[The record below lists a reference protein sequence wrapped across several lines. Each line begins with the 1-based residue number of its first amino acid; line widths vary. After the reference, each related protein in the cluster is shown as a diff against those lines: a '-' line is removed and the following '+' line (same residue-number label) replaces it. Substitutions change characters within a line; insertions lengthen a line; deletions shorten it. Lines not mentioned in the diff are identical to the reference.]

1 MCCRRRSIEHPKE
14 ASRFDWE
21 AAGFSFDRLYS
32 IFEVTNIRQPERTA
46 LGDIFDRTIRSM
58 SGLPDV
64 INTKATTVRSL
75 SSVLELSQTFIVQTY
90 RQRDEGDT
98 IFIEYIGVEGS
109 LRFAPPPVVSDV
121 IARQRDT
128 ISGKSRSKAA
138 KANAM
143 DRKARGIE
151 PGFKKRRPA

>member
-1 MCCRRRSIEHPKE
+1 MNQSERS
-14 ASRFDWE
+14 
-21 AAGFSFDRLYS
+21 
-32 IFEVTNIRQPERTA
+32 A
-46 LGDIFDRTIRSM
+46 LGDVFDRTIRSM

-64 INTKATTVRSL
+64 ITTKATTVRSL

-109 LRFAPPPVVSDV
+109 LRLALPTAVSDV
-121 IARQRDT
+121 IARQRDAL
-128 ISGKSRSKAA
+128 SGKSRSKAA

-143 DRKARGIE
+143 DRKARGVV
-151 PGFKKRRPA
+151 PGFLR